1 MRMRWL
7 HRRSSAVALVL
18 TQHPLPLPQAGAAS
32 RAWPAPPLATHPCI
46 CSTGMHQYK
55 RSTLPWHSS
64 LAPGTCKLGVV
75 VGSLER
81 QVAVLRSA
89 AACNRAQ
96 RAEAGRR
103 CGRRAA
109 AIPGPFGVAL
119 LREG

>member
-1 MRMRWL
+1 MLARVPVTDNCIEK
-7 HRRSSAVALVL
+7 SNK
-18 TQHPLPLPQAGAAS
+18 QLPV
-32 RAWPAPPLATHPCI
+32 
-46 CSTGMHQYK
+46 
-55 RSTLPWHSS
+55 
-64 LAPGTCKLGVV
+64 CKLGVV